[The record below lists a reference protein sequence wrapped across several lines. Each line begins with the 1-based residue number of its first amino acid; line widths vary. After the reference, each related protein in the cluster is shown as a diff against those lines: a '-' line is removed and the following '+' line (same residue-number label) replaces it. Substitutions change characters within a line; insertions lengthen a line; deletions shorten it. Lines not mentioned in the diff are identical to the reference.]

1 MLIAL
6 HAEQHCL
13 KVLAAFSMNRN
24 IDAEGSLIWGLSN
37 KVFKRTFSAYPPR
50 KAFVITKPYEM
61 VGDVGYRPFAVCELL
76 SFCSRNPSE
85 IAIIKTEWI

>member
-24 IDAEGSLIWGLSN
+24 IDAEGSLIRGLSN
-37 KVFKRTFSAYPPR
+37 KIFKRTFSVYPPR
-50 KAFVITKPYEM
+50 KAFVITKSCEM
-61 VGDVGYRPFAVCELL
+61 VGDVCYRPFAVRELP

-85 IAIIKTEWI
+85 IAIIMTEWM